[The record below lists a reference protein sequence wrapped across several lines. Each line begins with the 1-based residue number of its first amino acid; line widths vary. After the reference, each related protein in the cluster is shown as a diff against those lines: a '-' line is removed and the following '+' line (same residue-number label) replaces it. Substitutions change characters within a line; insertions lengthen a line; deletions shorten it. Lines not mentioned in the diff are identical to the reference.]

1 MDSTF
6 TFRKRAFTLIELLV
20 ISSATV
26 LLVAVA
32 MPGILQAR
40 QRAREENCKNNL
52 KQLGL
57 AMHNYHDVYN
67 SFPPA
72 WCARHTNAD
81 SQSWYGWQCALLPYI
96 EQANLYSQINFHTPE
111 WTTLPPKLQ
120 VQGRGKSTEAEIPRM
135 EIAFYLCPQD
145 STGGTNPFCDG
156 YGTSNY
162 SGNFGS
168 ELLPRWYESGSEQFW
183 PGGVPTPTK
192 GNGIMSVNSKI
203 GIRDIT
209 DGTSNTVM
217 ISERSALSGA
227 GLWVGVRSN
236 RHENDVM
243 TDMNHLSGLNKS
255 FAGFSG
261 RHDGK
266 VNMCICDG
274 SVRLVNEE
282 IDSSLEGGVLQ
293 ALGTRAGGEVL
304 GEF

>member
-1 MDSTF
+1 MQSVF
-6 TFRKRAFTLIELLV
+6 TTKKRAFTLIELLV
-20 ISSATV
+20 IASTTA
-26 LLVAVA
+26 LLLALA

-40 QRAREENCKNNL
+40 QRAREESCKNNM

-57 AMHNYHDVYN
+57 AMHNYHDVFN
-67 SFPPA
+67 TFPPA

-81 SQSWYGWQCALLPYI
+81 SQSWYGWQCFLLPYL
-96 EQANLYSQINFHTPE
+96 EQANLYTQIDFHAPE
-111 WTTLPPKLQ
+111 WTTSPPKVQ
-120 VQGRGKSTEAEIPRM
+120 MQGRGKVTDVELPRM
-135 EIAFYLCPQD
+135 EIPAYLCPQD
-145 STGGTNPFCDG
+145 STGGTNPFRDG

-162 SGNFGS
+162 SGNFGT
-168 ELLPRWYESGSEQFW
+168 ELLPRWYESGAEQFW
-183 PGGVPTPTK
+183 PGGTPTPTK

-203 GIRDIT
+203 AFRDIT

-227 GLWVGVRSN
+227 GLWAGVRSN

-243 TDMNHLSGLNKS
+243 TDMHHLSGLNKS

-274 SVRLVNEE
+274 SVKLVNED

-293 ALGTRAGGEVL
+293 NLGTRNGGEVM
-304 GEF
+304 GDF